1 MAEQLKNVFG
11 SANEPITGRSISLGP
26 LLPFAPFFPAAYATS
41 LCTLAAL
48 RSSTRPPTTEAS
60 LQVNLGVGQT
70 SDDDKLYSFL
80 DSMLIFQSKDK
91 FNAVLRHGYSLCIRG
106 GTHQE
111 IVAAVIFIA
120 SIDGLFI
127 DVIAVAHGHA
137 PGACRLAQSLF
148 CADTDAQRSL
158 IEQAV
163 DGSFQ
168 NLGLGGFLLALV
180 AQCAILKCTPNAAS
194 VFLKANADSVDFYEK
209 RGFSLVS
216 SDTPLPLELSRCVP
230 SANYQTLGSDTVLLR
245 LRGAGPP
252 TPSSSPGPRNK
263 HPAQKT
269 VIATQTARL
278 ARTPPPDSDTTPPLY
293 FKDDTEKKAYYKKK
307 NRDKKKRLAREKK
320 AELAR
325 LEKERLATELSSSS
339 SSSSESDPE
348 GKPKGKPKAK
358 EPPTP
363 PKTTKPAPAA
373 RKLRSQQ
380 SPPSKRKASDKGSK
394 NPQTN
399 KLNSNKRRKLEQA
412 LVTKMETCEIDTS
425 DESGAEFD
433 YDNYATATTPTM
445 GTGSC
450 SLPIKDFWEPQDQ
463 NNKKFRADEPEP
475 SHQLTQKEMYARY
488 PLQTSPRA
496 FGRSKIMQQAAYY
509 KTETKL
515 CQSQDRPRYNIEF
528 EDQDYIDYACVADMN
543 RPIAVVHGSYNPAE
557 QLLAVKVSSYKLTK
571 NDSLRNLKDN
581 RNARNRLDRME
592 RTVEVDLK
600 WLKST
605 CRPMISQV
613 IDEMALGSTVTRVG
627 GANIGT
633 ADPFSLSFSG
643 TTERVKGFLAL
654 PQGQEKVFYKVK
666 QPAAPDVTEPDK
678 REVWYDLQHKVTERM
693 RNLQKTLHL
702 EHGLEYAPPPPEDTT
717 QIVRLKWLPSKKD
730 GSKRDDG
737 IWHGLFVVDM
747 GEAKANS
754 TQQECSLTTEWV
766 ESAFTLAFRKEC
778 KSMSAPSTIRRNE
791 KKFLYIPAGDARTN
805 NEDRPVSH
813 QLLTEVRVKY
823 QQGSLDSCL
832 RHSMS
837 SAIHAM
843 GFIEEAKLLARE
855 DGLSGSTVG
864 LLAEAAQF
872 VRKVFRKSNLV
883 LMKVAPTMRA
893 VDQVSQEDPRW
904 PLVLALEANDGS
916 SGSHAITTWN
926 GMIFDSNL
934 PSALRWTQRSLDW
947 CSGNDST
954 CVGFSNV
961 YRLCP
966 PDFGHMLPESTLRV
980 GTWIQPHSEGPGAP
994 GWIKSLPTKKANG
1007 QQKKG
1012 YIVAYP
1018 DGRKTELSALD
1029 VSEYAV
1035 KD

>member
-1 MAEQLKNVFG
+1 
-11 SANEPITGRSISLGP
+11 
-26 LLPFAPFFPAAYATS
+26 
-41 LCTLAAL
+41 
-48 RSSTRPPTTEAS
+48 
-60 LQVNLGVGQT
+60 
-70 SDDDKLYSFL
+70 
-80 DSMLIFQSKDK
+80 
-91 FNAVLRHGYSLCIRG
+91 
-106 GTHQE
+106 
-111 IVAAVIFIA
+111 
-120 SIDGLFI
+120 
-127 DVIAVAHGHA
+127 
-137 PGACRLAQSLF
+137 
-148 CADTDAQRSL
+148 
-158 IEQAV
+158 
-163 DGSFQ
+163 
-168 NLGLGGFLLALV
+168 
-180 AQCAILKCTPNAAS
+180 
-194 VFLKANADSVDFYEK
+194 
-209 RGFSLVS
+209 
-216 SDTPLPLELSRCVP
+216 
-230 SANYQTLGSDTVLLR
+230 LGSDTVLLR

-252 TPSSSPGPRNK
+252 PGPRGG
-263 HPAQKT
+263 HPAAKS
-269 VIATQTARL
+269 VK
-278 ARTPPPDSDTTPPLY
+278 PPTDSDSTPPLY
-293 FKDDTEKKAYYKKK
+293 WKNEAEEKAYYTNKKREK
-307 NRDKKKRLAREKK
+307 RKRLAREKQA
-320 AELAR
+320 AEVAR
-325 LEKERLATELSSSS
+325 LEEERLANKSSSS
-339 SSSSESDPE
+339 SSSSSDSEEEDQKPE
-348 GKPKGKPKAK
+348 AK
-358 EPPTP
+358 KP
-363 PKTTKPAPAA
+363 PKPPQTNPAPAA
-373 RKLRSQQ
+373 RLLRSQQ
-380 SPPSKRKASDKGSK
+380 SPPSKRNASDKGST
-394 NPQTN
+394 NAQTN
-399 KLNSNKRRKLEQA
+399 KHNSNKRRKLEQA
-412 LVTKMETCEIDTS
+412 LVAKMETCAIDAS
-425 DESGAEFD
+425 DASDAEFN

-445 GTGSC
+445 GTGSW

-463 NNKKFRADEPEP
+463 NNEKFRADEPEP

-488 PLQTSPRA
+488 PLQKSPRA

-509 KTETKL
+509 KTHTEL
-515 CQSQDRPRYNIEF
+515 CQSEDRPRYNIEF
-528 EDQDYIDYACVADMN
+528 KDQDYVDYACVADMN
-543 RPIAVVHGSYNPAE
+543 RPIAAVHGSYNPEE

-571 NDSLRNLKDN
+571 NDPLHMLKDN

-592 RTVEVDLK
+592 RTVEVDWK

-613 IDEMALGSTVTRVG
+613 IDEMALGSTVTRVR

-633 ADPFSLSFSG
+633 ADPLSLSFSG

-666 QPAAPDVTEPDK
+666 QPAAPDSTEPNK
-678 REVWYDLQHKVTERM
+678 REIWYDLQHKVTERM

-747 GEAKANS
+747 GEAKATS
-754 TQQECSLTTEWV
+754 TQQECSLTTDWV

-813 QLLTEVRVKY
+813 QLLTEVRVEY

-883 LMKVAPTMRA
+883 LMKVAPTQRA

-904 PLVLALEANDGS
+904 PMVLALEASDGS

-966 PDFGHMLPESTLRV
+966 PDFGHMVPESTLRV

-1012 YIVAYP
+1012 YVVAYP
-1018 DGRKTELSALD
+1018 DGRKKELSALD